1 MNEESLKK
9 LLGNYPVIDI
19 EISKISGYVILTLNG
34 GYELHIDTSYD
45 YINEKV
51 NLEVD
56 VYKNEKRKI
65 TEF

>member
-19 EISKISGYVILTLNG
+19 EISKISGYVTLILNG

-56 VYKNEKRKI
+56 VFKLERVKV